1 MKTVITLLG
10 FIAFTAF
17 AVKDKGEA
25 LYGTW
30 QGAYGMNDEIKNAW
44 VIFNNG
50 NNMEFY
56 DGDLKSENRLAGTY
70 SLLGDT
76 AIVFTYRKPNSKQVV
91 KMQGN
96 INRSKSF
103 VDGSW
108 ESNDDQYG
116 SFFLQKQR

>member
-1 MKTVITLLG
+1 MKTVIVLLD

-44 VIFNNG
+44 VVFGGG
-50 NNMEFY
+50 NKMEFY
-56 DGDLKSENRLAGTY
+56 DGDFKPENKLSGTY
-70 SLLGDT
+70 ALRGDT
-76 AIVFTYRKPNSKQVV
+76 AIVFTYKKFGKQQVT
-91 KMQGN
+91 MEGN
-96 INRSKSF
+96 LNRSMNF

-108 ESNDDQYG
+108 ESNDHQYG
-116 SFFLQKQR
+116 SFFLQKHR

>member
-44 VIFNNG
+44 VVFGSSNH
-50 NNMEFY
+50 MEFY
-56 DGDLKSENRLAGTY
+56 DGDLRPQNKLTGSYT
-70 SLLGDT
+70 LLGDT
-76 AIVFTYRKPNSKQVV
+76 AIIFTYNKPGSTQQV
-91 KMQGN
+91 KMEGN
-96 INRSKSF
+96 LNRSKSF

-108 ESNDDQYG
+108 ESDDHQYG

>member
-44 VIFNNG
+44 VVFGGSNH
-50 NNMEFY
+50 MEFY
-56 DGDLKSENRLAGTY
+56 DGDLKPQNKLTGTY
-70 SLLGDT
+70 TLLGDT
-76 AIVFTYRKPNSKQVV
+76 AIVFTYKKPGSKQQV
-91 KMQGN
+91 KMEGN
-96 INRSKSF
+96 LNRSKSF

-108 ESNDDQYG
+108 ESNDHQYG

>member
-30 QGAYGMNDEIKNAW
+30 QGAYGMDDEIKNAW
-44 VIFNNG
+44 VVFSNG

-56 DGDLKSENRLAGTY
+56 DGDLKAENKLTGTY
-70 SLLGDT
+70 TLLGDT
-76 AIVFTYRKPNSKQVV
+76 AIVFTYKKPGNKQEV

-96 INRSKSF
+96 LNRSKSF